1 MWNRKERDVK
11 GDSRVLSLDTGRMK
25 LVVAEMGKPT
35 GRTVGGGGGGER
47 WGTMSSCLA
56 KLTTGT

>member
-35 GRTVGGGGGGER
+35 GRIVGGGGGGER
-47 WGTMSSCLA
+47 WGTMSLA

>member
-35 GRTVGGGGGGER
+35 GRIVGGRGGGGGGEP
-47 WGTMSSCLA
+47 
-56 KLTTGT
+56 